1 MMMVPGVMKMI
12 IGVVYN
18 QTKIKKNV
26 KKKKKKKLNPFNL
39 NIQFFFNYIYIL
51 SHKFNI

>member
-26 KKKKKKKLNPFNL
+26 KKKKKKKKKNKKKKKKK
-39 NIQFFFNYIYIL
+39 FF
-51 SHKFNI
+51 